1 MTLVTLRRSLHP
13 TLKHGRFLEPP
24 HKGYSVDG
32 RMDLFY
38 LPPPIFYFASS
49 VGMETTSPHEDSV
62 RLDSQATIREYMAD
76 SDPHIRQKFVNDNVN
91 RLYAI

>member
-1 MTLVTLRRSLHP
+1 MHP

-24 HKGYSVDG
+24 HKVYSADG

-38 LPPPIFYFASS
+38 LPSPIFYFASS
-49 VGMETTSPHEDSV
+49 AGMETTSPHEDSV
-62 RLDSQATIREYMAD
+62 WLEAHATIREYMAD
-76 SDPHIRQKFVNDNVN
+76 SDPRIRQNIVNDNVN